1 MRTTF
6 PDVFIG
12 EPPRSL
18 YAVRTQLAQGNY
30 VKIGRILQKCLLQS
44 QYILRINI
52 TKIIYIE
59 FRVLQKGS
67 GGQLNCFYGLS
78 LFSIRFKFRKFET
91 CATGHSL
98 QLSHLGAIKNL
109 LRNFAVQ
116 NCSGSAAVKTGFT
129 DFHFFPAASSFPEG
143 KLVQQFRPK
152 KSGRGCGR
160 KDRLHRYVSF
170 CPSAA
175 CGLTRKSIFPKS
187 ADSPN
192 VETFYFYEYRI
203 LAHLEN

>member
-59 FRVLQKGS
+59 FRILQKGI

-98 QLSHLGAIKNL
+98 QISHLGAIKNL
-109 LRNFAVQ
+109 LCNFAL
-116 NCSGSAAVKTGFT
+116 CKIAA
-129 DFHFFPAASSFPEG
+129 DG
-143 KLVQQFRPK
+143 KPI
-152 KSGRGCGR
+152 
-160 KDRLHRYVSF
+160 VSF
-170 CPSAA
+170 ILRSTVRHPLESQF
-175 CGLTRKSIFPKS
+175 IH
-187 ADSPN
+187 
-192 VETFYFYEYRI
+192 TF
-203 LAHLEN
+203 